1 MKNITVFGL
10 LSALILSNAAT
21 AGQVEVTKSPAEQN
35 YVYGKQLDVVKVISI
50 TDVSQERGVV
60 LATMKYEDSHGVV
73 HEVQYMVE
81 GGLEHT

>member
-21 AGQVEVTKSPAEQN
+21 AGQVELTRSSAKQN
-35 YVYGKQLDVVKVISI
+35 YVYGTRLDVAKVISI
-50 TDVSQERGVV
+50 TDVSRERGVV
-60 LATMKYEDSHGVV
+60 PVTIKYEDSHGEV

-81 GGLEHT
+81 GGSEQT